1 MKHIYDISGTF
12 LIPGT
17 REKAD
22 FPKTRV
28 VADSRQL
35 ASKDLAPMLNEKY
48 SKELPHKHSFSR
60 DFALCHLKWEEVQP
74 KQKAPAPA
82 LTPGELSLP
91 SATEVSAEV

>member
-1 MKHIYDISGTF
+1 MAKRIFDISGTF

-28 VADSRQL
+28 VAETRQQASR
-35 ASKDLAPMLNEKY
+35 DLAPMLNEKY
-48 SKELPHKHSFSR
+48 STEWPHTQSFSR

-74 KQKAPAPA
+74 KQKAPAPV
-82 LTPGELSLP
+82 LP
-91 SATEVSAEV
+91 SATEVSAETV

>member
-1 MKHIYDISGTF
+1 MAKRIFDISGTF

-28 VADSRQL
+28 VAETRQQASR
-35 ASKDLAPMLNEKY
+35 DLAPVLNDKY
-48 SKELPHKHSFSR
+48 SKELPHKHEFSR

-74 KQKAPAPA
+74 KQAPP
-82 LTPGELSLP
+82 PVLP
-91 SATEVSAEV
+91 SATEVSTETI